1 MKKAILI
8 LMAMSAVASSAFA
21 WVSTPTAVKEYGF
34 KFTLKDAATKQ
45 DKIWQTKETAPSYEE
60 AFEKAAM
67 ACYRYYKNGE
77 RLTEERGLDIIDTC
91 ANPRSI

>member
-1 MKKAILI
+1 MKRALLI
-8 LMAMSAVASSAFA
+8 LLALSAIGSSSFA
-21 WVSTPTAVKEYGF
+21 WVSTPTATKEYSI
-34 KFTLKDAATKQ
+34 KFTLKDELSKT

-67 ACYRYYKNGE
+67 ACYRYYRNGQ

>member
-1 MKKAILI
+1 MKKAAL
-8 LMAMSAVASSAFA
+8 LALALSAFASSSFA
-21 WVSTPTAVKEYGF
+21 WVSTPTASKEYSF
-34 KFTLKDAATKQ
+34 KFTLKDTATKQ
-45 DKIWQTKETAPSYEE
+45 DKIWQHKETAPSYEE

-67 ACYRYYKNGE
+67 ACYRYYKNGQ

>member
-8 LMAMSAVASSAFA
+8 LMTMSAVASSAFA
-21 WVSTPTAVKEYGF
+21 WVSTPTAVKEYSF

-45 DKIWQTKETAPSYEE
+45 EKIWQTRESAPSYEE

>member
-1 MKKAILI
+1 MKRALLI
-8 LMAMSAVASSAFA
+8 LLALSAIGSSSFA
-21 WVSTPTAVKEYGF
+21 WVSTPTATKEYSF
-34 KFTLKDAATKQ
+34 KFTLKDELSKT

-67 ACYRYYKNGE
+67 ACYRYYRNGQ